1 MPTPDDLASQLEK
14 LRSEMRL
21 LREVVEEALDLRRP
35 APMSTR
41 RAAELL
47 GVGRDR
53 ISRLIQGG
61 HIRTVPWGTR
71 WRIPRAEV
79 ERIAVDGLPVPGA
92 RRRRRVVGSQ
102 PGRAVADEIRKIRIE
117 DL

>member
-1 MPTPDDLASQLEK
+1 MPTPDDMASQFEK
-14 LRSEMRL
+14 LRTEMRL
-21 LREVVEEALDLRRP
+21 LREVVEEALVLRRP

-47 GVGRDR
+47 GVGRER
-53 ISRLIQGG
+53 VSRLIQGG
-61 HIRTVPWGTR
+61 HIRTIPWGTR

-79 ERIAVDGLPVPGA
+79 ERIAQDGLPVPGA
-92 RRRRRVVGSQ
+92 RRRRRAYRS
-102 PGRAVADEIRKIRIE
+102 PSGRSVADEIRKIRIE

>member
-1 MPTPDDLASQLEK
+1 MTQPDDLTPQFEK
-14 LRSEMRL
+14 LRTEMRL

-35 APMSTR
+35 APVSTR

-61 HIRTVPWGTR
+61 HIRTIPWGTR

-79 ERIAVDGLPVPGA
+79 ERIALDGLPVPGA
-92 RRRRRVVGSQ
+92 RRRRRVPRS
-102 PGRAVADEIRKIRIE
+102 PSGRSVADEIRKIRIE